1 MGDSTDLIELE
12 ITMQVNVKSLLPPR
26 KSGILAH
33 ATVEIELEGQRI
45 ILSDLRVLQN
55 KSGELW
61 VGMPSVAIQDGGKA
75 YHYEPVVE
83 LGREL
88 KRAVE
93 DTVLARYEEWAK
105 QQTAMRP

>member
-1 MGDSTDLIELE
+1 MKVDVRSLI
-12 ITMQVNVKSLLPPR
+12 PPR

-45 ILSDLRVLQN
+45 VLGDLRVLQN
-55 KSGELW
+55 KSAELW

-83 LGREL
+83 LGRDL
-88 KRAVE
+88 KRVVE
-93 DTVLARYEEWAK
+93 DAVLARYDAWSA
-105 QQTAMRP
+105 QQIAVRP